1 MVYPPSPTCDIHIL
15 GRESAKS
22 RRLRGEGGW
31 WWWLEDEENGGG
43 NGGRDGQKRLAVVG
57 RASKPVVQTS
67 GPMEATLV
75 F

>member
-1 MVYPPSPTCDIHIL
+1 MIFIFLAESPPRAE
-15 GRESAKS
+15 GW
-22 RRLRGEGGW
+22 GEGG
-31 WWWLEDEENGGG
+31 WLEDEENGGG
-43 NGGRDGQKRLAVVG
+43 SGGRDGQRLAVVG

>member
-1 MVYPPSPTCDIHIL
+1 MGQREQ
-15 GRESAKS
+15 GREEE
-22 RRLRGEGGW
+22 RR
-31 WWWLEDEENGGG
+31 
-43 NGGRDGQKRLAVVG
+43 RLAVVG

>member
-1 MVYPPSPTCDIHIL
+1 MSWKTVLYPFPTRDIHIL

-22 RRLRGEGGW
+22 RRLGRGG
-31 WWWLEDEENGGG
+31 WLEDEENGGG
-43 NGGRDGQKRLAVVG
+43 SGGRDGQRLAVVG